1 MELDSLNEEGE
12 PEFIDELE
20 EEISG
25 FVEAHPTR
33 NAANKRIDNCFF
45 IMIKPFKTI
54 LVI

>member
-1 MELDSLNEEGE
+1 MELDSLNEEGK
-12 PEFIDELE
+12 PESIDELD
-20 EEISG
+20 EEITC

-45 IMIKPFKTI
+45 IMIKPYKTI